1 MCLASI
7 RFPFDLLDIIF
18 VYLIL
23 GIMLLSLSLMSQGS
37 VPNRDLV
44 TQRGDLVIRGS
55 QDLVR
60 DLLTQDKVS
69 SDCNSSGFDSLL
81 GRLLGNSV
89 PDNNSISKERDRNLN
104 DSSKL
109 LGNNQVGNSTS
120 RCLGGRLSPLPRWS
134 HLLAWVLCLALGLSS
149 LVVTIVLGIRLVHK
163 TR

>member
-1 MCLASI
+1 M
-7 RFPFDLLDIIF
+7 F
-18 VYLIL
+18 
-23 GIMLLSLSLMSQGS
+23 LSLSLMSQGS

-44 TQRGDLVIRGS
+44 TQRGDLVIRGG

-60 DLLTQDKVS
+60 DLLTQEKVS
-69 SDCNSSGFDSLL
+69 SDCNSSGFDNSLL

-89 PDNNSISKERDRNLN
+89 PDNNSVCKERDRNLN
-104 DSSKL
+104 DSPKL

-120 RCLGGRLSPLPRWS
+120 RCLGGRLSPLLRWS

-149 LVVTIVLGIRLVHK
+149 LVITIILGIRLVHK